1 MNNDKADVRLEDV
14 EGTKAELDRKA
25 RKMLEDKDADSR
37 MRIYDGPLGKAIVV
51 LLCLWTAFQ
60 LYFTTIG
67 AISAINLRAI
77 HCIFLLVFTFL
88 LFPTYKKEKRRR
100 KVPPLWDW
108 FFILGSAGSFLYLI
122 STIPALPRRE
132 DVSAVWKSA
141 LPWWPWCAS
150 LRRPEGRREI
160 WPFWQPFSWL
170 ITGSAPTCRDT
181 WDTTVLR

>member
-88 LFPTYKKEKRRR
+88 YFLRIRRR
-100 KVPPLWDW
+100 KD
-108 FFILGSAGSFLYLI
+108 GGNC
-122 STIPALPRRE
+122 RR
-132 DVSAVWKSA
+132 
-141 LPWWPWCAS
+141 C
-150 LRRPEGRREI
+150 G
-160 WPFWQPFSWL
+160 
-170 ITGSAPTCRDT
+170 TGSLFWGPQGLSCT
-181 WDTTVLR
+181 